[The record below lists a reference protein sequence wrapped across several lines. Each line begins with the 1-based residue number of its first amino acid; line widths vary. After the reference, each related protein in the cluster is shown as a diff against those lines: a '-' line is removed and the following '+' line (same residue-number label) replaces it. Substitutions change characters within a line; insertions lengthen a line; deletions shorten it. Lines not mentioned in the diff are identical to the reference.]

1 MLDSCVVSYWPGC
14 LRLLKKTDQWQKAL
28 QLEVKLDDL
37 SLLNGKAQYGKN
49 GKPELDSVPIFEL
62 NTMQKQLSSF
72 SSSTSSFSVCECEC
86 VCVCVGVCVCVCECV
101 CGCKCVHYFFFCV

>member
-49 GKPELDSVPIFEL
+49 RKLELDSVPIFEL
-62 NTMQKQLSSF
+62 NTMQKQLSS
-72 SSSTSSFSVCECEC
+72 SSSSVC
-86 VCVCVGVCVCVCECV
+86 VCVCVCVCKCVCVCVCV
-101 CGCKCVHYFFFCV
+101 